1 MMHRAD
7 GWREGVCHSCNI
19 SLPGSL
25 TLSLACLLSS
35 LLVASL
41 VASLAH
47 LGPGCFAN
55 GSHRVVVH
63 EICDALAVDT
73 DDHVAGADDAH
84 ALGVAIW
91 GGTGRGGV
99 GWGQSA
105 TKAKQRGGKKVMC
118 GESRR
123 EGTTDRIGCNGERGG
138 GGRGGMEK
146 GR

>member
-1 MMHRAD
+1 M
-7 GWREGVCHSCNI
+7 
-19 SLPGSL
+19 
-25 TLSLACLLSS
+25 
-35 LLVASL
+35 
-41 VASLAH
+41 ASLAH

-84 ALGVAIW
+84 ALGVAIR
-91 GGTGRGGV
+91 GGAGRGGA
-99 GWGQSA
+99 SHES
-105 TKAKQRGGKKVMC
+105 KAREEERGGKKVMC

-123 EGTTDRIGCNGERGG
+123 ERTTDRIGCNGERGG